1 MAKNILISGGTGLVG
16 QELSKLLIAKDY
28 NVAVLSRSKPTIGV
42 RSFYWDYEKGV
53 LDEDAIEFADV
64 IIHLAGENVSSK
76 RWTKA
81 QKQRIIDSRVK
92 TADLLFTKTKEA
104 KNTPKMFISASAV
117 GFYGMEPSDKVFTE
131 GDKPGNDFLA
141 ETAEQWEKGA
151 EQFQSIY
158 IQTAILRIGVVLS
171 KKGGALKKMINPV
184 KIGMGAA
191 LGTGNQF
198 MPWIELSDLARMFL
212 FVLENYN
219 SDSIYNAVA
228 PNHINNYNFMKSLS
242 RALNR
247 PFFLPNVPSF
257 VMRLFL
263 GEMSDIVLKGNK
275 VSSKKIQ
282 ATGFGFNFNHVEDVI
297 RLGEK

>member
-28 NVAVLSRSKPTIGV
+28 NVAVLSRSKPTQGV

-104 KNTPKMFISASAV
+104 NNTPKMFISASAV

-151 EQFQSIY
+151 EQFQSID

-171 KKGGALKKMINPV
+171 KKGGALTKMINPV

-228 PNHINNYNFMKSLS
+228 PNHINNYNFVKSLS
-242 RALNR
+242 RTLNR

>member
-28 NVAVLSRSKPTIGV
+28 NVAVLSRSKPTQGV

-104 KNTPKMFISASAV
+104 NNTPKMFISASAV

-151 EQFQSIY
+151 EQFQSID

-171 KKGGALKKMINPV
+171 KKGGALTKMINPV

-228 PNHINNYNFMKSLS
+228 PNHINNYNFVKSLS